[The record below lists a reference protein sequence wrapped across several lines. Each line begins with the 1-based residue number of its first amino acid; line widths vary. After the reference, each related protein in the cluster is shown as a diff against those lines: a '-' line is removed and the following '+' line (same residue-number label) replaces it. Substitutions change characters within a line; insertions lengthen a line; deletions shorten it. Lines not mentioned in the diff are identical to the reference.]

1 MTSQRLFSNGAA
13 LLVWAPKFSPPA
25 QAQIWPD
32 NSREVYDD
40 QTEYGKAKNW
50 PHMEDNSL
58 SQNVTFR
65 NKTGLKGRTN
75 KGKASQ
81 EQLIRSL
88 KAEVRRRSLKS
99 FTPASGT

>member
-40 QTEYGKAKNW
+40 QPEYGKAKNW

-58 SQNVTFR
+58 PKPKRNIQKQNW
-65 NKTGLKGRTN
+65 
-75 KGKASQ
+75 
-81 EQLIRSL
+81 
-88 KAEVRRRSLKS
+88 AERQNE
-99 FTPASGT
+99 